1 MALALH
7 QVAPTMPG
15 VFSLGRLDQLSSPSI
30 VLTGGDVDPIRR
42 DVGRQKSVRRVLSV
56 DLA

>member
-1 MALALH
+1 
-7 QVAPTMPG
+7 MPG